1 MKLGAL
7 ASVLLFAGFLAG
19 CRFGVPPDPNER
31 SAGANPDPEVL
42 RNELDGVWLMLQ
54 NRIGS
59 GEITRPEAEAR
70 FREFAVERLENWDP
84 RLIPPDRVWLAGQ
97 VFRSARRW
105 DSAQTLL
112 RRALQQ
118 PMSDEQRV
126 STLVSLA
133 AVEAELGNVEETIRL
148 LGEAGTVEDPY
159 ARRIVLPETLN
170 FIVPALLNR
179 TAPDVIFRMVEN
191 AITIHLTTSHPARQS
206 PAGRQFERERNE
218 LAAAAYEVLA
228 DIRRKQ
234 GRLAESEELKS
245 QAERLRS

>member
-1 MKLGAL
+1 MKLGSL
-7 ASVLLFAGFLAG
+7 AVGLLAAVVVAG
-19 CRFGVPPDPNER
+19 CQFGVPPDPNDR
-31 SAGANPDPEVL
+31 SASEIPDPEVL

-54 NRIGS
+54 NRIGT

-70 FREFAVERLENWDP
+70 FREFAVQRLENWDP
-84 RLIPPDRVWLAGQ
+84 RLIPQDRVWLAGQ

-105 DSAQTLL
+105 DNARTLL
-112 RRALQQ
+112 RRALRQ
-118 PMSDEQRV
+118 PISDEQKV

-133 AVEAELGNVEETIRL
+133 AVEAELGNVEETNRL

-159 ARRIVLPETLN
+159 ARRIILPETLN

-179 TAPDVIFRMVEN
+179 TSPDVIFRMVEN
-191 AITIHLTTSHPARQS
+191 AITIHLTTSHPATQS
-206 PAGRQFERERNE
+206 PAGKQFERERNE
-218 LAAAAYEVLA
+218 LAAAAYEVLS
-228 DIRRKQ
+228 DIRRQQ